1 MPSPPNDA
9 TNRPRGRLLKVSEVA
24 AMLNVDRGTIYWRI
38 AAEDI
43 PAVQLGGRKTSIR
56 VPEDD

>member
-24 AMLNVDRGTIYWRI
+24 MLNVDRGTIYLRMPPKRSRPSSWV
-38 AAEDI
+38 A
-43 PAVQLGGRKTSIR
+43 GRRASASRRTN
-56 VPEDD
+56 